1 MSTLLSD
8 GSVWSNGS
16 DPSVRTNSALSSDRT
31 DPSNGSDRSDPSDGS
46 TGPDR
51 LRLAEAAVFLGVSV
65 TTVKRYISEG
75 RLSYVQER
83 GPTGHKLHLIPRGDL
98 ARLRDEEQTAPSDPN
113 RSIGPTCPTDP
124 TDRIRRTEP
133 TGPTEPPDRMVPMD
147 RTDRSDP
154 QGSIRVMERE
164 RDLLREERDR
174 LIGDVHYLRAQL
186 EQRAEEVQRHAI
198 AEEQL
203 RVMLMKLEAT
213 NAVMTGALVQK
224 ALPAPEEETP
234 RRTRWWAL
242 WGRGSG

>member
-1 MSTLLSD
+1 MLSD

-16 DPSVRTNSALSSDRT
+16 DPSDRTNSAVSSNGSNRSDRT
-31 DPSNGSDRSDPSDGS
+31 DPLDQ
-46 TGPDR
+46 TDR

-83 GPTGHKLHLIPRGDL
+83 GPTGHKLHRIPKAEL
-98 ARLRDEEQTAPSDPN
+98 ARLRNEEPDGPIDPTGPS
-113 RSIGPTCPTDP
+113 GPTGRMGPMGPSSP
-124 TDRIRRTEP
+124 TDRI
-133 TGPTEPPDRMVPMD
+133 DRSD
-147 RTDRSDP
+147 RTDRMASV
-154 QGSIRVMERE
+154 QFVERE

-186 EQRAEEVQRHAI
+186 DQRAEEAQRHAI

-213 NAVMTGALVQK
+213 NAQMTGALVQK
-224 ALPAPEEETP
+224 ALPPAPEPEP
-234 RRTRWWAL
+234 SRRRLRWWAL
-242 WGRGSG
+242 WARR